1 LLYKGLVFKKVISQS
16 YTIFTDLDLSEKFR
30 ILGVLK
36 NTFAI
41 ICLFT
46 LLLSTSSIS
55 YYYWVEEKLHEKETF
70 ALIDAGELEN
80 GFANLSSHQI
90 KLILKDKVSLPEG
103 YIWEEKGRE
112 FSHEGTFY
120 DIISLEKS
128 LEGWVLV
135 AASDEEESEMV
146 AKQSDHSKNQTFKLS
161 KKQLTFIAPE
171 HYLQKTISNKVQ
183 VEYAHFKVTLDQISI
198 FQNSPPPERI

>member
-1 LLYKGLVFKKVISQS
+1 M
-16 YTIFTDLDLSEKFR
+16 DLFLNNKFC
-30 ILGVLK
+30 ILEVLK
-36 NTFAI
+36 RAYTI

-55 YYYWVEEKLHEKETF
+55 YYYWIEEKLHEKETF
-70 ALIDAGELEN
+70 ALIDAGELKN

-90 KLILKDKVSLPEG
+90 KLILKDKTTLPEG

-128 LEGWVLV
+128 SEGWVLV

-146 AKQSDHSKNQTFKLS
+146 AKQSGHSKNQTFKLS

-171 HYLQKTISNKVQ
+171 DYQQKTTSNKVQ
-183 VEYAHFKVTLDQISI
+183 VKYVHFKVTIDQINI
-198 FQNSPPPERI
+198 FQNSPPPKII

>member
-1 LLYKGLVFKKVISQS
+1 MKRA
-16 YTIFTDLDLSEKFR
+16 YT
-30 ILGVLK
+30 
-36 NTFAI
+36 I

-55 YYYWVEEKLHEKETF
+55 YYFWVEEKLHEKETF
-70 ALIDAGELEN
+70 ALIEAGKLEN

-90 KLILKDKVSLPEG
+90 TLILKDKSSLPEG

-128 LEGWVLV
+128 SEGWVLV

-146 AKQSDHSKNQTFKLS
+146 AKQSDHSKNQTLKFS

-171 HYLQKTISNKVQ
+171 PFLQKTNSKKTKIK
-183 VEYAHFKVTLDQISI
+183 YAHFKVSLNQMNIY
-198 FQNSPPPERI
+198 QNTPPPEII